1 MLALHSY
8 WAYPLVFIWIAAL
21 ANAFI
26 GFRNQKKYQSKDLL
40 LGLSTLIF
48 AHIQLFIGLS
58 WYFMSPIFKA
68 MQAVGVAEI
77 LANPGSRFLALEHPL
92 TMLAAVTLLTIGWSR
107 HKKSENSKAKFKTI
121 AIYYGIALFLVIL
134 RIPWKQWLFN

>member
-8 WAYPLVFIWIAAL
+8 WAYLLVFMWIAAV
-21 ANAFI
+21 ANAFS
-26 GFRNQKKYQSKDLL
+26 GFRNQKEYQSKDLL

-58 WYFMSPIFKA
+58 WYFMSPVFKA

-77 LANPGSRFLALEHPL
+77 VANPGSRFLALEHPL
-92 TMLAAVTLLTIGWSR
+92 TMLFAVVLLTLGWSR
-107 HKKSENSKAKFKTI
+107 HKKTDNSNAKFKTI
-121 AIYYGIALFLVIL
+121 AIFYGIALFFVIL